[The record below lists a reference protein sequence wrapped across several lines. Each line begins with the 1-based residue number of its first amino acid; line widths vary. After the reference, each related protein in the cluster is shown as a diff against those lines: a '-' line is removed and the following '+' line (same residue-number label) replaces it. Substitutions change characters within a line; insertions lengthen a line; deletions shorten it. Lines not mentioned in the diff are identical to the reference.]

1 MTRQRARVGDRR
13 PPGRPIVHRSLLI
26 RSPSE
31 RPLTKAQRE
40 FNRLVKQVETLRA
53 RFAAE
58 ERRLEAALLFHREHI
73 GPRLDRLV
81 ALRKDLIAAL
91 APFRR
96 DRRVAAPDKREL
108 RTMLIEQLDQVLQG
122 TAEVDD
128 DLRSLFADLHGIS
141 YDEAEREQVAEARS
155 IITSMFADVGLDVD
169 LSGFDA
175 NMSDEDL
182 AARSAELQDEL
193 RRQAS
198 EFTAR
203 SAARSGGRP
212 SKREQREAD
221 RQRALEDAR
230 KTSLGVVY
238 RRLAKALHPDLERDP
253 DARVRKGDLM
263 REVTAAYAARDLH
276 TLLRLELECLHDE
289 TRDIRELTD
298 EKVMAHNHL
307 LKEQVS
313 ELRQALAALAQHP
326 KYELLWRDGPFG
338 PCLEPAGDD
347 DVAAL
352 EEMAAALEACTARVQ
367 APDGVTNLLEI
378 IRMRRAERRGRR
390 PAASRRRF

>member
-1 MTRQRARVGDRR
+1 MNRPRTRVGNRR
-13 PPGRPIVHRSLLI
+13 AARSTAGRSLLI
-26 RSPSE
+26 RLPSE

-58 ERRLEAALLFHREHI
+58 EHRLETALLFHREHI
-73 GPRLDRLV
+73 APRLDRLV
-81 ALRKDLIAAL
+81 ALRKDLIGAL
-91 APFRR
+91 MPFRR
-96 DRRVAAPDKREL
+96 DPRVTAAHKREL

-122 TAEVDD
+122 TTEIDD

-141 YDEAEREQVAEARS
+141 YDDAEREQMEAARS
-155 IITSMFADVGLDVD
+155 MMTSMFAEAGLDID

-175 NMSDEDL
+175 GMSDEEL

-193 RRQAS
+193 RRRAS
-198 EFTAR
+198 ELGAR
-203 SAARSGGRP
+203 SEPRPRGRT

-253 DARVRKGDLM
+253 DARLRKDALM
-263 REVTAAYAARDLH
+263 REVTTAYAARDLH

-289 TRDIRELTD
+289 THDIRDLTD

-338 PCLEPAGDD
+338 PCLEPAGEH

-352 EEMAAALEACTARVQ
+352 DEMAAALEACTAKVQ
-367 APDGVTNLLEI
+367 APHGLGDVLEI
-378 IRMRRAERRGRR
+378 IRMRRAQRRGRR
-390 PAASRRRF
+390 PAASRRRS